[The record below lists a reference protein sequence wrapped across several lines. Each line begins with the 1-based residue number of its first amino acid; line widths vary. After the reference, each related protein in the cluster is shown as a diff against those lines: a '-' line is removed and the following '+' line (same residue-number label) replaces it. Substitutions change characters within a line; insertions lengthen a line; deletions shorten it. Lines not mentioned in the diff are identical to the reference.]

1 MRGNSH
7 VQFLGGWARA
17 TAPGYPATLESY
29 ARDDRLQTRTQTS
42 NCSKCWRGK
51 YASRL
56 AKLASAITRARQP
69 FASILDPSPRQGSA
83 GARLWPALDPIRAP
97 AREAQ
102 KEADR

>member
-69 FASILDPSPRQGSA
+69 SPAYWTRRRVKGPLA
-83 GARLWPALDPIRAP
+83 PGFGLPLTRYALP